1 MLRTLAIVLLAVI
14 ATTVGSV
21 EAIAE
26 TKKSGTRP
34 QTVHAGKSPVHAA
47 RPAAARPSSKSRVAA
62 RRTAVRK
69 HSPIRARAALRPAA
83 RSAKVRRASPVR
95 GRVASRSVIRSAT
108 ARKASQVRGRVASRP
123 SARRPGPKSK
133 WGVGRYARP
142 ARTILPPRPS
152 AIDARAPRTLSFFHL
167 HTRESITVTY
177 RRNGAYDRR
186 ALARLNHF
194 LRDNRTGTEVNID
207 PQLFDILWLVR
218 RRLGST
224 APYQVVSAYRSPSTN
239 AWLASYSRGVASNS
253 RHMLGQAM
261 DVILPGRTAAQ
272 VRAAGLELGMGG
284 VGYYPRT
291 GFVHLDTGPV
301 RRW

>member
-1 MLRTLAIVLLAVI
+1 
-14 ATTVGSV
+14 
-21 EAIAE
+21 
-26 TKKSGTRP
+26 
-34 QTVHAGKSPVHAA
+34 
-47 RPAAARPSSKSRVAA
+47 
-62 RRTAVRK
+62 
-69 HSPIRARAALRPAA
+69 
-83 RSAKVRRASPVR
+83 
-95 GRVASRSVIRSAT
+95 
-108 ARKASQVRGRVASRP
+108 
-123 SARRPGPKSK
+123 
-133 WGVGRYARP
+133 ARP
-142 ARTILPPRPS
+142 ARTIQPPRPS
-152 AIDARAPRTLSFFHL
+152 VGDPRAPRTLSFFHL

-177 RRNGAYDRR
+177 KRNGANDRR
-186 ALARLNHF
+186 ALARQNHF
-194 LRDNRTGTEVNID
+194 LRDSRTRTEVNND

-218 RRLGST
+218 RRLGSS

-239 AWLASYSRGVASNS
+239 AWLASYSRGVATNS

>member
-1 MLRTLAIVLLAVI
+1 MLRTLAIVLLAVVATI
-14 ATTVGSV
+14 AGSV
-21 EAIAE
+21 EALAQ
-26 TKKSGTRP
+26 TKKSSTRSP
-34 QTVHAGKSPVHAA
+34 TVHARKSPAHTA
-47 RPAAARPSSKSRVAA
+47 RPAAAKPATKSRVAA
-62 RRTAVRK
+62 HRSAVRK
-69 HSPIRARAALRPAA
+69 RGPVRARASTRPAA
-83 RSAKVRRASPVR
+83 RSAK
-95 GRVASRSVIRSAT
+95 I
-108 ARKASQVRGRVASRP
+108 RKASPARGRVASRP
-123 SARRPGPKSK
+123 SAKRVSSRSK
-133 WGVGRYARP
+133 WGIGRYARP
-142 ARTILPPRPS
+142 ARIILPPRP
-152 AIDARAPRTLSFFHL
+152 AAADARAPRTLSFFHL

-177 RRNGAYDRR
+177 KRNGAYDRR

-194 LRDNRTGTEVNID
+194 LRDNRTSTEVNID

-224 APYQVVSAYRSPSTN
+224 AAYQVVSAYRSPSTN
-239 AWLASYSRGVASNS
+239 AWLASYSSGVASNS
-253 RHMLGQAM
+253 RHMLGQAI